1 MMGRS
6 DMAADLQIING
17 TIRWKA
23 NDLKF
28 DAMINGERRS
38 FAIDVRKLTAVDFG
52 EPEQTLFEN
61 LPTLRALIIAS
72 GADPG
77 LAERKIC

>member
-1 MMGRS
+1 
-6 DMAADLQIING
+6 MAADLQIVDG

-23 NDLKF
+23 TDLKF

-38 FAIDVRKLTAVDFG
+38 FAIDVRKLTAVDFSD
-52 EPEQTLFEN
+52 PEHTLFQS
-61 LPTLRALIIAS
+61 LPALRAVIIAA

>member
-6 DMAADLQIING
+6 DMAADLQIVDG

-38 FAIDVRKLTAVDFG
+38 FAIDVRKLTAVDFS

-61 LPTLRALIIAS
+61 LSALRALIIAS